1 MIHMGVDLNSFIW
14 DPSFLAKNILAK
26 LSPSVC
32 CIFVCHLYC
41 MMDIMF
47 LVNGFF
53 CTGRYEKKSLFVSKC
68 LLLGPACVDGRGVL
82 WAFA

>member
-1 MIHMGVDLNSFIW
+1 
-14 DPSFLAKNILAK
+14 
-26 LSPSVC
+26 
-32 CIFVCHLYC
+32 
-41 MMDIMF
+41 MDIMF